1 MQINKLNNI
10 VFLKDL
16 ESNIIEEA
24 FVVLK
29 EKVKINNIKEN
40 CKLKEKNEVN
50 ILKEAEILIN
60 SKLDENNIEFEKFKL
75 KTLEKKYKRIK
86 IINILLLILIG
97 LLFLL
102 SKYSL

>member
-29 EKVKINNIKEN
+29 EKVKINNFSLTFIK
-40 CKLKEKNEVN
+40 KL
-50 ILKEAEILIN
+50 
-60 SKLDENNIEFEKFKL
+60 
-75 KTLEKKYKRIK
+75 
-86 IINILLLILIG
+86 
-97 LLFLL
+97 
-102 SKYSL
+102 

>member
-29 EKVKINNIKEN
+29 EKVKINDIKEN

-86 IINILLLILIG
+86 IINILLLISIG
-97 LLFLL
+97 FLFLL

>member
-75 KTLEKKYKRIK
+75 KILEKKYKRIK

>member
-24 FVVLK
+24 FVKKK
-29 EKVKINNIKEN
+29 EKVKINDIKEN

-86 IINILLLILIG
+86 IINILLLISIG
-97 LLFLL
+97 LLSLL

>member
-29 EKVKINNIKEN
+29 DNVNLNQFEKYSKEINGNKTIQ
-40 CKLKEKNEVN
+40 
-50 ILKEAEILIN
+50 KEAEFLIN
-60 SKLDENNIEFEKFKL
+60 NELEINDIKFEKYKFKKL
-75 KTLEKKYKRIK
+75 NNKYKILK
-86 IINILLLILIG
+86 LINIVLICII
-97 LLFLL
+97 LFTIFR
-102 SKYSL
+102 K

>member
-10 VFLKDL
+10 IFLKDL

-29 EKVKINNIKEN
+29 EKVKINDIKEN

-86 IINILLLILIG
+86 IINILLLISIG
-97 LLFLL
+97 LLSLL

>member
-29 EKVKINNIKEN
+29 EKVKINDIKEN
-40 CKLKEKNEVN
+40 CK
-50 ILKEAEILIN
+50 
-60 SKLDENNIEFEKFKL
+60 
-75 KTLEKKYKRIK
+75 
-86 IINILLLILIG
+86 
-97 LLFLL
+97 
-102 SKYSL
+102 

>member
-75 KTLEKKYKRIK
+75 KTLEKKYKKIK

>member
-86 IINILLLILIG
+86 IINILFLILIG

-102 SKYSL
+102 FKYSL

>member
-86 IINILLLILIG
+86 IINILLLISIG
-97 LLFLL
+97 LLSLL

>member
-75 KTLEKKYKRIK
+75 KTLEKKYKKIK
-86 IINILLLILIG
+86 NINILLLILIG

>member
-29 EKVKINNIKEN
+29 EKVKINDIKEN

>member
-24 FVVLK
+24 FEVLK